1 MFGLLPGCAGLKGG
15 QYMAMQPNDNLK
27 GIEMRCR
34 EVLSSPYSFRE
45 LPKEL
50 QRLQAVMT
58 TANTL
63 ARVDVPD
70 LVAEVKRLRSEI
82 AMLRKQQQQG

>member
-1 MFGLLPGCAGLKGG
+1 
-15 QYMAMQPNDNLK
+15 MAMRPDDNLK
-27 GIEMRCR
+27 GIELRCR

-58 TANTL
+58 TASVL
-63 ARVDVPD
+63 ARVDVPN
-70 LVAEVKRLRSEI
+70 LVAEVRRLRSEL
-82 AMLRKQQQQG
+82 AMLKKQQQI